1 MSAASRRRRTRWR
14 SKLGLVSLRVDVH
27 ENDLAECLVRSLR
40 LSPAQTLDKS
50 LVERE
55 VTRIVLDFCARLG
68 VSTRD
73 WTLPDPDPYSHDP

>member
-14 SKLGLVSLRVDVH
+14 SKLGLISLRVDVH
-27 ENDLAECLVRSLR
+27 EHDLAECLVRALR
-40 LSPAQTLDKS
+40 LTSEETLDRA

-55 VTRIVLDFCARLG
+55 VARIVLDFCARLG